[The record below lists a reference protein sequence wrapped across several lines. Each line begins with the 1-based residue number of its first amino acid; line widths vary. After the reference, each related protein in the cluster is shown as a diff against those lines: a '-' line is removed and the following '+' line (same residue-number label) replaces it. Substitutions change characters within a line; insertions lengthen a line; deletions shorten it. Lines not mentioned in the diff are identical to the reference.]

1 MQQAEHITES
11 EVDIEKKKQELYS
24 EIDALGIKSD
34 SRINK
39 LKKFLADRKIW
50 HLEEMDYPLRNSYEQ
65 YLRGQIRSQI
75 VSFYLKIYDTVKQQ
89 HIYQQ
94 MQTLNGKRIYE
105 WKYQN
110 KIYFLKY
117 YPEKEIA
124 ETFETSYKTNLLVW
138 DFTQNCSEVLKKQ
151 IFYTLSRIIAN
162 TSMSKAYR
170 NVRLKSLKL
179 LYDSCVQL
187 NITDIGLL
195 EMEQVETILKN
206 FPETSQRSI
215 LGECRRDAFMQQ
227 EQIQWEANVWYLER
241 LHLGKHRI
249 DESKSLISISFME
262 VKEIQNREILQ
273 AYMKYELGITGQAVS
288 TIVRRF
294 VCIRNFIELLEQEK
308 ILAIHATVA
317 EVKKYADGLRERGIQ
332 AKGFNERIFGIGHFY
347 KFMEVKQYITR
358 MPFRIEYFQQKE
370 VIVHHDRSVEE
381 TVYMEILKKLYLF
394 PERLRCM
401 FLHLW
406 CLGLRASEV
415 CTLKGNA
422 YYQQGEDYWIQVY
435 QVKMKNYKRIP
446 IPQALYQIMKVYLKK
461 HEIQPEEFIFKNSR
475 GGACLYG
482 TFRTQMIEACRE
494 NKIANGEYLFQSH
507 DYRHTVA
514 TMFYDSHVSLQSI
527 RDYLGHT
534 YEEMTRQYI
543 DYMPQRI
550 AKANDEFFEM
560 QGSSLAS
567 WLKKEE
573 NDIIYFSDFPN
584 LQETG
589 TRKDNGKFD
598 LTLLPTQ
605 ELKEEFRGYIMYRC
619 KNGTFRA
626 LIQDRTAY
634 NHIAKFLN
642 SRINRRIKSLGDR
655 NPEKWISLLKGWM
668 LEQGITIVKEKK
680 SVYGTVSYGEA
691 VTILY
696 FRNVLKFL
704 GPEDLRDEIEKD
716 VWELKNL
723 DIKIRSNPIYNVKTL
738 DFRKIYQP
746 DIREECKKAVY
757 MNLQYEAIGTVQGEL
772 TIMRIFSEYLQKE
785 YSKIKSCS
793 EIDREVLEEFLIHLS
808 TKDTSHSANSSYV
821 ISLRRQLETI
831 GKIYSYERLE
841 HLFINTDIPPE
852 VNAEFRVYSD
862 DEMKRLNA
870 EITQMDVQIARCLL
884 IHQMLGTRIS
894 DTLTLRPDCL
904 TRENG
909 QDMIEIYQVK
919 TKRYKKPIS
928 KELAKLLQSSIEYT
942 QEKFGDTEYIFVNEK
957 EPDRPMQYMAIK
969 TKVMSMIQEK
979 QLKDDHGELFGFGTH
994 MFRHYYGVKLT
1005 EMHLDDWT
1013 IARLLGHKRL
1023 NNVQHYRKMSNQ
1035 RMADETR
1042 EVRQRMSDIIYMSLA
1057 RWGEEY
1063 EQIRQDD

>member
-1 MQQAEHITES
+1 M
-11 EVDIEKKKQELYS
+11 
-24 EIDALGIKSD
+24 
-34 SRINK
+34 
-39 LKKFLADRKIW
+39 
-50 HLEEMDYPLRNSYEQ
+50 
-65 YLRGQIRSQI
+65 
-75 VSFYLKIYDTVKQQ
+75 
-89 HIYQQ
+89 
-94 MQTLNGKRIYE
+94 
-105 WKYQN
+105 
-110 KIYFLKY
+110 
-117 YPEKEIA
+117 
-124 ETFETSYKTNLLVW
+124 
-138 DFTQNCSEVLKKQ
+138 
-151 IFYTLSRIIAN
+151 
-162 TSMSKAYR
+162 
-170 NVRLKSLKL
+170 
-179 LYDSCVQL
+179 
-187 NITDIGLL
+187 
-195 EMEQVETILKN
+195 
-206 FPETSQRSI
+206 
-215 LGECRRDAFMQQ
+215 
-227 EQIQWEANVWYLER
+227 
-241 LHLGKHRI
+241 
-249 DESKSLISISFME
+249 
-262 VKEIQNREILQ
+262 
-273 AYMKYELGITGQAVS
+273 
-288 TIVRRF
+288 
-294 VCIRNFIELLEQEK
+294 
-308 ILAIHATVA
+308 
-317 EVKKYADGLRERGIQ
+317 
-332 AKGFNERIFGIGHFY
+332 
-347 KFMEVKQYITR
+347 
-358 MPFRIEYFQQKE
+358 
-370 VIVHHDRSVEE
+370 
-381 TVYMEILKKLYLF
+381 
-394 PERLRCM
+394 
-401 FLHLW
+401 
-406 CLGLRASEV
+406 
-415 CTLKGNA
+415 
-422 YYQQGEDYWIQVY
+422 
-435 QVKMKNYKRIP
+435 
-446 IPQALYQIMKVYLKK
+446 
-461 HEIQPEEFIFKNSR
+461 
-475 GGACLYG
+475 
-482 TFRTQMIEACRE
+482 
-494 NKIANGEYLFQSH
+494 
-507 DYRHTVA
+507 
-514 TMFYDSHVSLQSI
+514 
-527 RDYLGHT
+527 
-534 YEEMTRQYI
+534 
-543 DYMPQRI
+543 
-550 AKANDEFFEM
+550 
-560 QGSSLAS
+560 
-567 WLKKEE
+567 E

-942 QEKFGDTEYIFVNEK
+942 HEKFGDPEYIFVNEK

-1042 EVRQRMSDIIYMSLA
+1042 VWQDGVKNMSKYDKMIEENQRKSKEKIELALQAIQDMLANKERISVPKLMKKTGLSRGFFYKNPTVRDTLNQA
-1057 RWGEEY
+1057 V
-1063 EQIRQDD
+1063 EQQAGMIDPRREILNMAMEKQIELLNQKVAALSRENKELKRKNEKLQKALRKQDLNFIKNL

>member
-1 MQQAEHITES
+1 MYLVDRVVPMLPHKLSNGICSLNPNVDRLAMSCVMEINGKGYVSNYQIFKSVIRSKKQMNYDDVNSILEDNVIPSGYEEYVDTLRTMNELSNILRKKMVRHGYIEFNIKEPKIIVDDS
-11 EVDIEKKKQELYS
+11 CHPVDIKICEQRTGEKLIE
-24 EIDALGIKSD
+24 
-34 SRINK
+34 N
-39 LKKFLADRKIW
+39 F
-50 HLEEMDYPLRNSYEQ
+50 M
-65 YLRGQIRSQI
+65 I
-75 VSFYLKIYDTVKQQ
+75 VANETVA
-89 HIYQQ
+89 
-94 MQTLNGKRIYE
+94 G
-105 WKYQN
+105 
-110 KIYFLKY
+110 
-117 YPEKEIA
+117 
-124 ETFETSYKTNLLVW
+124 
-138 DFTQNCSEVLKKQ
+138 
-151 IFYTLSRIIAN
+151 
-162 TSMSKAYR
+162 
-170 NVRLKSLKL
+170 
-179 LYDSCVQL
+179 
-187 NITDIGLL
+187 
-195 EMEQVETILKN
+195 
-206 FPETSQRSI
+206 
-215 LGECRRDAFMQQ
+215 
-227 EQIQWEANVWYLER
+227 
-241 LHLGKHRI
+241 
-249 DESKSLISISFME
+249 
-262 VKEIQNREILQ
+262 
-273 AYMKYELGITGQAVS
+273 
-288 TIVRRF
+288 
-294 VCIRNFIELLEQEK
+294 FIEDKNLPGIYRVHDKPNKEK
-308 ILAIHATVA
+308 L
-317 EVKKYADGLRERGIQ
+317 
-332 AKGFNERIFGIGHFY
+332 
-347 KFMEVKQYITR
+347 
-358 MPFRIEYFQQKE
+358 IEY
-370 VIVHHDRSVEE
+370 
-381 TVYMEILKKLYLF
+381 
-394 PERLRCM
+394 
-401 FLHLW
+401 
-406 CLGLRASEV
+406 
-415 CTLKGNA
+415 
-422 YYQQGEDYWIQVY
+422 
-435 QVKMKNYKRIP
+435 
-446 IPQALYQIMKVYLKK
+446 
-461 HEIQPEEFIFKNSR
+461 
-475 GGACLYG
+475 
-482 TFRTQMIEACRE
+482 
-494 NKIANGEYLFQSH
+494 
-507 DYRHTVA
+507 
-514 TMFYDSHVSLQSI
+514 
-527 RDYLGHT
+527 
-534 YEEMTRQYI
+534 
-543 DYMPQRI
+543 
-550 AKANDEFFEM
+550 
-560 QGSSLAS
+560 
-567 WLKKEE
+567 
-573 NDIIYFSDFPN
+573 
-584 LQETG
+584 
-589 TRKDNGKFD
+589 
-598 LTLLPTQ
+598 
-605 ELKEEFRGYIMYRC
+605 
-619 KNGTFRA
+619 
-626 LIQDRTAY
+626 
-634 NHIAKFLN
+634 
-642 SRINRRIKSLGDR
+642 
-655 NPEKWISLLKGWM
+655 
-668 LEQGITIVKEKK
+668 
-680 SVYGTVSYGEA
+680 
-691 VTILY
+691 
-696 FRNVLKFL
+696 LKFL

>member
-1 MQQAEHITES
+1 M
-11 EVDIEKKKQELYS
+11 
-24 EIDALGIKSD
+24 
-34 SRINK
+34 
-39 LKKFLADRKIW
+39 
-50 HLEEMDYPLRNSYEQ
+50 
-65 YLRGQIRSQI
+65 
-75 VSFYLKIYDTVKQQ
+75 
-89 HIYQQ
+89 
-94 MQTLNGKRIYE
+94 
-105 WKYQN
+105 
-110 KIYFLKY
+110 
-117 YPEKEIA
+117 
-124 ETFETSYKTNLLVW
+124 
-138 DFTQNCSEVLKKQ
+138 
-151 IFYTLSRIIAN
+151 
-162 TSMSKAYR
+162 
-170 NVRLKSLKL
+170 
-179 LYDSCVQL
+179 
-187 NITDIGLL
+187 
-195 EMEQVETILKN
+195 
-206 FPETSQRSI
+206 
-215 LGECRRDAFMQQ
+215 
-227 EQIQWEANVWYLER
+227 
-241 LHLGKHRI
+241 
-249 DESKSLISISFME
+249 
-262 VKEIQNREILQ
+262 
-273 AYMKYELGITGQAVS
+273 
-288 TIVRRF
+288 
-294 VCIRNFIELLEQEK
+294 
-308 ILAIHATVA
+308 
-317 EVKKYADGLRERGIQ
+317 
-332 AKGFNERIFGIGHFY
+332 
-347 KFMEVKQYITR
+347 
-358 MPFRIEYFQQKE
+358 
-370 VIVHHDRSVEE
+370 
-381 TVYMEILKKLYLF
+381 
-394 PERLRCM
+394 
-401 FLHLW
+401 
-406 CLGLRASEV
+406 
-415 CTLKGNA
+415 
-422 YYQQGEDYWIQVY
+422 
-435 QVKMKNYKRIP
+435 
-446 IPQALYQIMKVYLKK
+446 
-461 HEIQPEEFIFKNSR
+461 
-475 GGACLYG
+475 
-482 TFRTQMIEACRE
+482 
-494 NKIANGEYLFQSH
+494 
-507 DYRHTVA
+507 
-514 TMFYDSHVSLQSI
+514 
-527 RDYLGHT
+527 
-534 YEEMTRQYI
+534 
-543 DYMPQRI
+543 
-550 AKANDEFFEM
+550 
-560 QGSSLAS
+560 
-567 WLKKEE
+567 E

-634 NHIAKFLN
+634 SHIAKFLN

-928 KELAKLLQSSIEYT
+928 QELAKLLQSSIEYT

>member
-1 MQQAEHITES
+1 MQQAERITES

-39 LKKFLADRKIW
+39 LKKFLVDRKIW

-370 VIVHHDRSVEE
+370 VVVHHDRSVEE

-680 SVYGTVSYGEA
+680 SVYGTVSYSEA

-704 GPEDLRDEIEKD
+704 EPEDLRDEIEKD

-928 KELAKLLQSSIEYT
+928 KEVAKLLQSSIEYT
-942 QEKFGDTEYIFVNEK
+942 QEKFGDAEYIFVNEK

-1042 EVRQRMSDIIYMSLA
+1042 EVRQMMSDIIYMSLA
-1057 RWGEEY
+1057 GWGEEY